1 MSAVAVRG
9 IQPMLN
15 TGGGGSGRPRMEGRH
30 YGVPISQLPSH
41 TKTLLY
47 GGRGGGPFS
56 WRQGVSQ
63 QALGEM
69 YKHNITPPGGT
80 GAYGQPAVTVNEAAR
95 ALKIAKNLDPEYQ
108 PDGTLRPP
116 PVPPEAATG
125 TPIDVSQGAV
135 PTDVSAIPQQSAS
148 ATAKIEAIRQQFL
161 ASQGLQPAGA
171 NLVNLLAQQQ
181 AARFGPNIESIRR
194 SFLTG

>member
-1 MSAVAVRG
+1 MSTALG
-9 IQPMLN
+9 GG
-15 TGGGGSGRPRMEGRH
+15 GGGGSGRPRMEGMH
-30 YGVPISQLPSH
+30 YGVPISQLPES
-41 TKTLLY
+41 TKALLY
-47 GGRGGGPFS
+47 GGRPGGPFS

-95 ALKIAKNLDPEYQ
+95 ALKIAKNLDPIYQ

-116 PVPPEAATG
+116 PAPPEATTG

-135 PTDVSAIPQQSAS
+135 PTDIN
-148 ATAKIEAIRQQFL
+148 AIRQQFQ

-181 AARFGPNIESIRR
+181 AARFSPNIQEIRQR
-194 SFLTG
+194 FLTG

>member
-1 MSAVAVRG
+1 MGLALAVQAG
-9 IQPMLN
+9 QSMLGGG
-15 TGGGGSGRPRMEGRH
+15 GGGGSSGPRLGTMYHGT
-30 YGVPISQLPSH
+30 PISQLPSS
-41 TKTLLY
+41 TKDRIY

-69 YKHNITPPGGT
+69 YKHNVLPPGET
-80 GAYGQPAVTVNEAAR
+80 GQHGRPAMTSNEAQR
-95 ALKIAKNLDPEYQ
+95 ALSIAKNLDPIYQ

-116 PVPPEAATG
+116 PAPPPAAIG
-125 TPIDVSQGAV
+125 APVDVAPQAV
-135 PTDVSAIPQQSAS
+135 PTDINAIQQQ
-148 ATAKIEAIRQQFL
+148 ATNQ
-161 ASQGLQPAGA
+161 QGLQPAGA

-181 AARFGPNIESIRR
+181 AARFSPNIEAIRQ